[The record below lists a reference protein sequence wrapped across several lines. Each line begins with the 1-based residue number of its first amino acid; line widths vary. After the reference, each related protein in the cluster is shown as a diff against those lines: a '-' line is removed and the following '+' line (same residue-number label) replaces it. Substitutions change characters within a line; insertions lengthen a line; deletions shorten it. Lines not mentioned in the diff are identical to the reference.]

1 MFIKQ
6 QAYKI
11 MKSAIFSRS
20 VIVLSFVLISF
31 TVLAQTTTD
40 SNTVLNKVVVTST
53 KKKNVF
59 TTSIPAQLLNQQTL
73 QQLNSFSVGDAAKYF
88 SGVLIKDYGGV
99 GGLKTISVRS
109 LGAPN
114 TGVLYDGVPVADA
127 QNGQIDLG
135 KFSSTFVQSLELDL
149 ANPQQIPIP
158 ARAYSSASVLSIT
171 SNTFNPVNFTKRKWQ
186 VDLNQG
192 SFGLW
197 QPSAGVYLPVTKNFV
212 ISANAEAT
220 WDKGNY
226 SYNVPNGMFSQK
238 FNRKNSDITSFQG
251 EINAVKQFAD
261 SGTLQTKVWGYSS
274 ERGLPGGIILFNP
287 ISVQRLSDN
296 DLFVQSRFQTKV
308 NATTSLLVSAKYS
321 YLFTKYIDPNFPGGG
336 LNDKFTQQEGY
347 LSAAL
352 SKRFAKYFVISVASD
367 MALTGLTSNLRN
379 FSTPTRTDLWNSIA
393 LQFTKSR
400 LQINTSLLNS
410 NNSDKT
416 KIGAALESKNKFTP
430 TIAASYR
437 LQSSSPFLLRAF
449 YKRIFRMPTFNDVYY
464 TLISNINPKLQPE
477 YADQYDLGIT
487 YSKTFTGLIKQL
499 NISVDGYYNN
509 VRDKIIAVPTGNL
522 FVWTVTNIGKVDI
535 KGIDVTAE
543 INGRLNSKINW
554 SSRIAYTLQ
563 QALNTDPASG
573 EYKNQIP
580 YTPNNSGSGLVA
592 VNYKNYSAGY
602 DLLFSDYRYA
612 LGENSK
618 DNRLPAWATHGFFV
632 ATNIKIHQIQGN
644 IKAAIDNIF
653 DARYYVVNYYPMP
666 GRSYKISITFNN
678 L

>member
-1 MFIKQ
+1 MFIRQ

-11 MKSAIFSRS
+11 MKRTIGSRP
-20 VIVLSFVLISF
+20 VIVLSLSCISS
-31 TVLAQTTTD
+31 VGVAQAVSD
-40 SNTVLNKVVVTST
+40 SNAVLEKITLT
-53 KKKNVF
+53 AKKQNIFFK
-59 TTSIPAQLLNQQTL
+59 SIPIQLLNQQTL
-73 QQLNSFSVGDAAKYF
+73 QQLNSYSVGDAAKYF
-88 SGVLIKDYGGV
+88 SGVLIKDFGGV

-109 LGAPN
+109 LGASN
-114 TGVLYDGVPVADA
+114 TGVLYDGIPVADA
-127 QNGQIDLG
+127 QSGQIDLS
-135 KFSSTFVQSLELDL
+135 KFSSTFVQGLELDL
-149 ANPQQIPIP
+149 ANPPQILLP

-171 SNTFNPVNFTKRKWQ
+171 SNTFNPVSFKQKKWQ
-186 VDLNQG
+186 VGLNQG

-197 QPSAGVYLPVTKNFV
+197 QPSAGVYVPVTKSFV

-226 SYNVPNGMFSQK
+226 PYNVPNGMFSQK

-261 SGTLQTKVWGYSS
+261 SATLQTKVWGYSS
-274 ERGLPGGIILFNP
+274 QRGLPGGIILFNP
-287 ISVQRLSDN
+287 ISVQRLWDN
-296 DLFVQSRFQTKV
+296 DLFAQSRYQTKI

-321 YLFTKYIDPNFPGGG
+321 YLFTKYVDPNFPGGS

-352 SKRFAKYFVISVASD
+352 SKHFAKYFLASIASD
-367 MALTGLTSNLRN
+367 IAVAGLTSNLRN
-379 FSTPTRTDLWNSIA
+379 FPTPTRTDLWNSVA
-393 LQFTKSR
+393 LRFTKSR
-400 LQINTSLLNS
+400 VQIDASLLNS

-416 KIGAALESKNKFTP
+416 KIGLPLESKNKFTP

-437 LQSSSPFLLRAF
+437 LQSSGPFLLRAF

-464 TLISNINPKLQPE
+464 TLISNINPKLLPE

-487 YSKTFTGLIKQL
+487 YSKTFTTAIKQL

-522 FVWTVTNIGKVDI
+522 FIWTVTNIGKVDI

-543 INGRLNSKINW
+543 INGQLNSKINW
-554 SSRIAYTLQ
+554 SARIAYTLQ
-563 QALNTDPASG
+563 QALNTDPTSG

-612 LGENSK
+612 LGENSS

-632 ATNIKIHQIQGN
+632 ATEIKTHQVKAT
-644 IKAAIDNIF
+644 IKAAVDNVF